1 MHFTGCMASQTL
13 QMLSLLGVQTIST
26 GMYFR
31 HQRLY
36 TIPAVILAWKN
47 EQNTLTQQLKE
58 MDGALLLFADCRSD
72 SPGHC
77 VASKNGQFFIY
88 SLTSSVS
95 GHLQT

>member
-36 TIPAVILAWKN
+36 TIPAFILAWKN
-47 EQNTLTQQLKE
+47 EQNTLMQRLTE
-58 MDGALLLFADCRSD
+58 MDGALLLFADC
-72 SPGHC
+72 
-77 VASKNGQFFIY
+77 VASRNGQFFY
-88 SLTSSVS
+88 SLISSVAA
-95 GHLQT
+95 HVET